1 MVMNDDLRKMQTE
14 VSTDMFKV
22 LQKNKKTSED
32 QVSVLQLKYW
42 TTYETAVVII

>member
-1 MVMNDDLRKMQTE
+1 MNDDLRKMQIE
-14 VSTDMFKV
+14 ASTDMFKIF
-22 LQKNKKTSED
+22 KKRKKKPSED